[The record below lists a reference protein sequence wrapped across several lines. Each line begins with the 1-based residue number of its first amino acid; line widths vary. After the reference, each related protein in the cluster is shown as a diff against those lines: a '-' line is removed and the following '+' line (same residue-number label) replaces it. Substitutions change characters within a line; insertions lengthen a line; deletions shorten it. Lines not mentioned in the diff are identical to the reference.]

1 VDVLFEIPVYRVSP
15 DDWLE
20 EVERFAAKARAAYL
34 RQVPV
39 GQEPNPRSV
48 EHFERMLLASNGYN
62 VPYEYNQVVGWVRVE
77 WDGPGPFIKAYA
89 YKIPQK
95 SVRRGFSRRYEW
107 EDKVFELLFI
117 GDETSEEIA
126 SEVRR
131 ELLALTRG
139 KELFAKRYADLEAF
153 DCLAPLLDW
162 RRLIGFDV

>member
-1 VDVLFEIPVYRVSP
+1 MDVLFEIPVYRVSP

-95 SVRRGFSRRYEW
+95 SVRRSSSITRNTTKFGAPGRNRTCDTRFRKRRW
-107 EDKVFELLFI
+107 N
-117 GDETSEEIA
+117 
-126 SEVRR
+126 
-131 ELLALTRG
+131 
-139 KELFAKRYADLEAF
+139 
-153 DCLAPLLDW
+153 APLRPCAASIRILSTGA
-162 RRLIGFDV
+162 LLCHCPVQ